1 MKTTI
6 SLHICQN
13 DYHQKDNKENLVV
26 QWLRHS
32 AFAAGGPGSIPS
44 WGTKIHK
51 LHGTDRKK
59 RQQINVREDVE

>member
-32 AFAAGGPGSIPS
+32 AFAAGSPGSIPS
-44 WGTKIHK
+44 WGTKIPQASWH
-51 LHGTDRKK
+51 RQKK
-59 RQQINVREDVE
+59 ETTNKC